1 MEKKIQSK
9 SKNKWII
16 IDLLA
21 VPSIIILTIIL
32 VIKSGSV
39 ENELSIFQ
47 GNAPIESF
55 IIALLFCTVPK
66 LVRNLV
72 IYFAITIIIRKKEK
86 SNLTYN
92 TTTDIN
98 YFREPLK
105 KLSPFDISILANLS
119 IEDNKDIAAT
129 ILWYQNK
136 GYISIKDNQIIYNN
150 NINYSEKDKLFL
162 NYLNTKNKEYLNQ
175 YKTTTYN
182 KLLEN
187 NIIEE
192 NKYFDNISKIF
203 IKNFLTLCI
212 LYILIISLILV
223 NVFIIQN
230 TITKTLIL
238 IFIIIISLFITYKK
252 VSTIIKIYINRKYK
266 YIRTKQGNEITTYVH
281 ALQNFIH
288 DFSNLKDA
296 SKEQIV
302 LWNDFLVYAIVL
314 EENTKII
321 DNILN
326 TANNSHSITSLT
338 AILEYAKQEL

>member
-92 TTTDIN
+92 TTTNIN

-105 KLSPFDISILANLS
+105 NLSPFDISILANLS

-162 NYLNTKNKEYLNQ
+162 NYLNTKNKEYLKQ
-175 YKTTTYN
+175 YKTATYN

-187 NIIEE
+187 NEECYFTKDKDGIINSILILKVGENDSQQIEE
-192 NKYFDNISKIF
+192 KNVLKIRTFNVIDKNMKIGTSYMEIINSIVREKNIKTIYVTCKKDKTDFISF
-203 IKNFLTLCI
+203 IKHNGFNL
-212 LYILIISLILV
+212 S
-223 NVFIIQN
+223 
-230 TITKTLIL
+230 KE
-238 IFIIIISLFITYKK
+238 
-252 VSTIIKIYINRKYK
+252 IKDERIYIKR
-266 YIRTKQGNEITTYVH
+266 I
-281 ALQNFIH
+281 
-288 DFSNLKDA
+288 
-296 SKEQIV
+296 
-302 LWNDFLVYAIVL
+302 
-314 EENTKII
+314 
-321 DNILN
+321 
-326 TANNSHSITSLT
+326 
-338 AILEYAKQEL
+338 

>member
-1 MEKKIQSK
+1 MKKKIQSK

-21 VPSIIILTIIL
+21 VPSIIILTTIL
-32 VIKSGSV
+32 VIASGSV
-39 ENELSIFQ
+39 EEELSIFQ
-47 GNAPIESF
+47 GNAPIEYY
-55 IIALLFCTVPK
+55 IITLLFYTIPE
-66 LVRNLV
+66 LVRNIVL
-72 IYFAITIIIRKKEK
+72 YFVITIIIRKKEK

-92 TTTDIN
+92 TTTNIN

-105 KLSPFDISILANLS
+105 NLSPFDISILANLS

-136 GYISIKDNQIIYNN
+136 EYINIKDNKIIYNN

-175 YKTTTYN
+175 YKTVTYSE
-182 KLLEN
+182 LLEN

-192 NKYFDNISKIF
+192 NKFFNNISKIF
-203 IKNFLTLCI
+203 AINFLTLCI
-212 LYILIISLILV
+212 LYILTIFLILL
-223 NVFIIQN
+223 NEFIIQN
-230 TITKTLIL
+230 SITKILIL

-266 YIRTKQGNEITTYVH
+266 YIRTKQGNEITTYIH
-281 ALQNFIH
+281 ALQNYIH

-296 SKEQIV
+296 NKEQIT

-321 DNILN
+321 DDILN
-326 TANNSHSITSLT
+326 TTNNNHSINSLT
-338 AILEYAKQEL
+338 TILEYTKRKL

>member
-1 MEKKIQSK
+1 MEKKIKSK
-9 SKNKWII
+9 NKNKWII

-32 VIKSGSV
+32 VIKSGTV
-39 ENELSIFQ
+39 DNELSVFQ
-47 GNAPIESF
+47 GNAPIIYY
-55 IIALLFCTVPK
+55 IIALLFCTIPK

-92 TTTDIN
+92 ATTNIN
-98 YFREPLK
+98 YFRESLK
-105 KLSPFDISILANLS
+105 NLSPFDISILANLS
-119 IEDNKDIAAT
+119 IENNKDIAAT

-136 GYISIKDNQIIYNN
+136 GYISIKDNQILYNN

-162 NYLNTKNKEYLNQ
+162 SYLNTKNNEYLNQ
-175 YKTTTYN
+175 YKIITYN
-182 KLLEN
+182 ELLEN
-187 NIIEE
+187 NIIAE
-192 NKYFDNISKIF
+192 NKYFDNINKILA
-203 IKNFLTLCI
+203 KNFLILCI
-212 LYILIISLILV
+212 LYILTIFLTLLCIFVIQSSIIKMIIL
-223 NVFIIQN
+223 
-230 TITKTLIL
+230 TLIA
-238 IFIIIISLFITYKK
+238 IINLFTTYKK

-296 SKEQIV
+296 NKEQV
-302 LWNDFLVYAIVL
+302 ALWNDFLVYAIVL

-321 DNILN
+321 DDILN
-326 TANNSHSITSLT
+326 TANNNHSINSLWT
-338 AILEYAKQEL
+338 ILEYAKQEL